1 MSQDDA
7 PGPFWGGVGKPRW
20 KGVGRRG
27 RFLPPGGQTRISGAV
42 VAKVAAMA
50 AGDVHGSGTAV
61 RGAHV
66 RGRGPRTAV
75 DIDLLVRSG
84 PSGPDLTGAVRDT
97 VVTEVEHMC
106 GLEAAEVNVTVDD
119 VRVRAGY
126 PEEPHVR

>member
-1 MSQDDA
+1 
-7 PGPFWGGVGKPRW
+7 
-20 KGVGRRG
+20 
-27 RFLPPGGQTRISGAV
+27 
-42 VAKVAAMA
+42 MA